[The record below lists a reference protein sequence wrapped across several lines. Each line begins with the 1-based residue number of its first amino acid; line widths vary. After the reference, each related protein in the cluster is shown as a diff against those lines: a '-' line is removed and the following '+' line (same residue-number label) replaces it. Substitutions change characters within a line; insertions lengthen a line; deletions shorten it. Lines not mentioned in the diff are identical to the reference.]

1 MTNASASKATPE
13 LNSYLI
19 FQLGNELYAVNVFYL
34 LSILELTKITKVPQ
48 APSYMKGVI
57 NLRGSVLP
65 LIDTRLK
72 FGMTETEITPSTCI
86 LVFEIKKENE
96 TIKFGALVDSVAE
109 VVELNKNQIM
119 PPPTLGLRYKT
130 SFVDGM
136 ATLNDNFVMILN
148 VEEIFSYE
156 DIVDIQEVTDQVKHT
171 ITE

>member
-1 MTNASASKATPE
+1 MTSTLTDKTTQE
-13 LNSYLI
+13 INSYLI

-48 APSYMKGVI
+48 SPSYMKGVI

-86 LVFEIKKENE
+86 LVFEIRKENE
-96 TIKFGALVDSVAE
+96 IMKFGALVDSVAE
-109 VVELNKNQIM
+109 VIELNKNQIM

-130 SFVDGM
+130 SFIEGM
-136 ATLNDNFVMILN
+136 ATLNNEFVMILN
-148 VEEIFSYE
+148 VEEIFSNE
-156 DIVDIQEVTDQVKHT
+156 DIVDIQEVTNQVKHT
-171 ITE
+171 IAE